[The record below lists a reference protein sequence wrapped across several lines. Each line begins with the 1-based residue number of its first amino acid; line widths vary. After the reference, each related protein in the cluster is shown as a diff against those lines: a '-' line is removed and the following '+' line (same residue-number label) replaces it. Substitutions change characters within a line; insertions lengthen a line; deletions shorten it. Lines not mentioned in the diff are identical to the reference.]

1 MGIPRRG
8 PILRFGQPTVTKM
21 LEGQSPDTPTGMK
34 QILLAFYDIVARLRG
49 GGAGYPFESFLQRVS
64 YLCGKRSL
72 CVYNFLQKLQKKK
85 RPEK

>member
-1 MGIPRRG
+1 MP
-8 PILRFGQPTVTKM
+8 
-21 LEGQSPDTPTGMK
+21 EGQSPDTPTGMK

-72 CVYNFLQKLQKKK
+72 CVANIFQKLQKTK